1 MITKNKKIRFK
12 VIGVSFMIETLL
24 YGAVGVFLLIIAAI
38 LILKELSESCLGCLG
53 IIFWIIVIIWIFKK
67 CST

>member
-1 MITKNKKIRFK
+1 MF
-12 VIGVSFMIETLL
+12 ETLL

-38 LILKELSESCLGCLG
+38 LILKELGESCLGCLG

>member
-1 MITKNKKIRFK
+1 MF
-12 VIGVSFMIETLL
+12 ETLL

-38 LILKELSESCLGCLG
+38 LILKELGV
-53 IIFWIIVIIWIFKK
+53 IFWVVVIIWIFKK

>member
-1 MITKNKKIRFK
+1 MF
-12 VIGVSFMIETLL
+12 ETLL

-38 LILKELSESCLGCLG
+38 LILKELGETCLGFLG
-53 IIFWIIVIIWIFKK
+53 VIFWVVVIIWIFKK